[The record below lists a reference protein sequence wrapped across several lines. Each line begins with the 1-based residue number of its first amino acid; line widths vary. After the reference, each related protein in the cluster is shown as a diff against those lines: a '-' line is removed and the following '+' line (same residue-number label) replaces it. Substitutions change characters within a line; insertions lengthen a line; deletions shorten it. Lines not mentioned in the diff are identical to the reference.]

1 MRIGNYY
8 SECNKRY
15 NDFTIILLLL
25 LYSQFNY
32 FTNFIYI
39 KENNIIFLL
48 FMNNI
53 QQYVKI

>member
-8 SECNKRY
+8 FECNKRY